1 MESAWN
7 FQSLR
12 KSGRDRWAAG
22 VCGGFG
28 AHTPLPSWLW
38 RAMFLTAFL
47 VFGFGILAYI
57 LLWALM
63 PAAAAEV

>member
-1 MESAWN
+1 
-7 FQSLR
+7 
-12 KSGRDRWAAG
+12 
-22 VCGGFG
+22 
-28 AHTPLPSWLW
+28 
-38 RAMFLTAFL
+38 MFLTAFL